1 MYDELASTGAAGSD
15 SQVGTAARSDSQ
27 LDGRVDGRIR
37 LTAAQAAIRYLA
49 AQWSERDGVRRR
61 VIPATFGI
69 FGHGNV
75 CGIGQALEQDDGS
88 MPYYQPKNEQAMVH
102 AAIGYAKVNDRLST
116 FACSASIGPGATNMI
131 TGAATAT
138 VNRIPVLLLP
148 SDTFAN
154 RLQGSPMQALDDAAV
169 GDLTVNDCFRPVSR
183 FFDRVSRPEQLLTA
197 LPAAIATLLDPERT
211 GAVTISLHQ
220 DVQGEVYDFPEAFFA
235 QRTWLVGRRPPA
247 AEELAAAAQVLSGA
261 QRPLIIAGGGVHY
274 SGARQELAEIA
285 ERFGIPVA
293 ETSAGKGAMPDGRFA
308 VGAIGHSGTRA
319 ANALARR
326 ADVVV
331 CVGTRL
337 IDLTTGSHSLFQ
349 DPHVRFVSVNLS
361 GADALKL
368 GASPVLADAKLGL
381 QALGRELER
390 AGFSDQPDWA
400 DQVAAA
406 KQAWAH
412 DLERDLAP
420 REGERMSQGQA
431 LRTLNQ
437 AAQEQDILVVASGT
451 PHVDIHKLWDTSQGA
466 RVLMEVGFSC
476 MGHEIPAGIGVRMGA
491 PQAGEVF
498 VVIGDGTYLMGH
510 TELVTAIQE
519 GLKIT
524 VILLE
529 NHGFQSIHALQ
540 RGRTGRSFGLEFR
553 SREHGDRLT
562 GEFVP
567 IDFAANAASYGCAV
581 FEAESTEQLDSALRD
596 AREQPRPAVI
606 VVQVEPHRLMLDSQC
621 WWDVGVPQVS
631 TRQETDAAYVEHERG
646 RLSQRH
652 YG

>member
-1 MYDELASTGAAGSD
+1 MFDDIESD
-15 SQVGTAARSDSQ
+15 SVIAPAQRGGS
-27 LDGRVDGRIR
+27 IR
-37 LTAAQAAIRYLA
+37 LTAAQATIRYLA

-75 CGIGQALEQDDGS
+75 CGIGQALEQDEGD

-102 AAIGYAKVNDRLST
+102 AAIGFAKVNDRLST

-138 VNRIPVLLLP
+138 VNRVPVLLLP

-154 RLQGSPMQALDDAAV
+154 RLQGPPMQALDDPAV

-183 FFDRVSRPEQLLTA
+183 FFDRISRPEQLLSS
-197 LPAAIATLLDPERT
+197 LPAAIAVLLDPEHT

-220 DVQGEVYDFPEAFFA
+220 DVQAEVYDFPASFFVE
-235 QRTWLVGRRPPA
+235 RTWQVSRRPPA
-247 AEELAAAAQVLSGA
+247 QEQLAAAVQVLKRSR
-261 QRPLIIAGGGVHY
+261 RPLIIAGGGVHY
-274 SGARQELAEIA
+274 SGAREALAEIA
-285 ERFGIPVA
+285 KRFEIPVS
-293 ETSAGKGAMPDGRFA
+293 ETSAGKGAMPDARFA

-319 ANALARR
+319 ANELARV
-326 ADVVV
+326 ADVVI

-349 DPHVRFVSVNLS
+349 DPDVQFVGINVS
-361 GADALKL
+361 GADAHKL
-368 GASPVLADAKLGL
+368 GASVLIADAKLGL
-381 QALGRELER
+381 QALHQALEQ
-390 AGFSDQPDWA
+390 AGFSPQQDWTE
-400 DQVAAA
+400 QVAGA
-406 KQAWAH
+406 KRQWAE
-412 DLERDLAP
+412 DLELDLAQ
-420 REGERMSQGQA
+420 RDGELMSQGQA
-431 LRTLNQ
+431 LHTLNLS
-437 AAQEQDILVVASGT
+437 AKAQDILVVASGT
-451 PHVDIHKLWDTSQGA
+451 PHVDIHKIWDTSQGA

-476 MGHEIPAGIGVRMGA
+476 MGHEIPAGIGARMGA

-524 VILLE
+524 VILIE

-553 SREHGDRLT
+553 ARKQQEGRLT
-562 GEFVP
+562 GPFVP
-567 IDFAANAASYGCAV
+567 IDLAANAASYGCAV
-581 FEAESTEQLDSALRD
+581 FTAKTPQELEQALLG
-596 AREQPRPAVI
+596 AREQSAPAVI
-606 VVQVEPHRLMLDSQC
+606 VVSVEPHRLTLDSKC
-621 WWDVGVPQVS
+621 WWDVGVAQVS
-631 TRQETDAAYVEHERG
+631 TRQETQTAYFEHARG
-646 RLSQRH
+646 RLTQRY